1 MLNLKKTLTKILEY
15 INTQYVV
22 ETKSIAGTSVA
33 GGGRT
38 TVTIDV
44 QKSGYTAIGIVGA
57 MIWGTEVFAI
67 GRLSF
72 NSAHT
77 QANVTIINTFT
88 DARTPDSVEIYVLYR
103 KS

>member
-22 ETKSIAGTSVA
+22 ETKSTTGTTVA

-38 TVTIDV
+38 TVSIGVT
-44 QKSGYTAIGIVGA
+44 KTGYTPIGIVGV
-57 MIWGTEVFAI
+57 MIYGSEVFSI
-67 GRLSF
+67 GRMSLNYSK
-72 NSAHT
+72 T
-77 QANVTIINTFT
+77 QANITIINTFA
-88 DARTPDSVEIYVLYR
+88 DARTPDAIDVYVLYR

>member
-22 ETKSIAGTSVA
+22 ETKSTAGTSVA

-38 TVTIDV
+38 SLLIDV
-44 QKSGYTAIGIVGA
+44 TKTGYTAVGIVGV
-57 MIWGTEVFAI
+57 MIWGTEVFSI

-72 NSAHT
+72 NTAHT
-77 QANVTIINTFT
+77 QATVTIINTFT